1 MDLRHIA
8 TAVAAALL
16 AGAGSSTQALA
27 QVPYIEG
34 VWTLNPAK
42 SHLPGPPPGS
52 EVRTYRMGP
61 NGVFTGL
68 AVGVAPGGAPY
79 FLMFSAKPDGQD
91 HPEFDTQSAA
101 RYLADGTLPFR
112 TYAEHPTQD
121 DHRIKWVDKAGGRI
135 VGSGERWVSP
145 DGKTL
150 SFTTDGTDLLNVFDR
165 TGP

>member
-1 MDLRHIA
+1 MAPARPLPLEAGGTASRWRGPAGPPIRENPMRDIA
-8 TAVAAALL
+8 TAVAASAALL
-16 AGAGSSTQALA
+16 TCAPALA

-42 SHLPGPPPGS
+42 SHLPGPPPKS

-79 FLMFSAKPDGQD
+79 FLMFSGKPDGRD

-101 RYLADGTLPFR
+101 R
-112 TYAEHPTQD
+112 
-121 DHRIKWVDKAGGRI
+121 
-135 VGSGERWVSP
+135 
-145 DGKTL
+145 
-150 SFTTDGTDLLNVFDR
+150 
-165 TGP
+165 